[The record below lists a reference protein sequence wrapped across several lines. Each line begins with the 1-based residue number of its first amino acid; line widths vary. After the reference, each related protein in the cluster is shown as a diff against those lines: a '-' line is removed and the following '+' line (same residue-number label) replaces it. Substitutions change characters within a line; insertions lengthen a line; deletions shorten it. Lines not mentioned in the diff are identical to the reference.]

1 MNEFYYALISIGIVL
16 DSWFFGIILGLI
28 VEYIQLRNLY
38 KGKTIKYLLEDL
50 TPIYYIPIVGFM
62 FAVLNL
68 ILECIILIFKG
79 FEYIFGKYLYYPIKL
94 FKIVIN
100 WFGDIKINI

>member
-1 MNEFYYALISIGIVL
+1 MNEFYYAFISIGIVL
-16 DSWFFGIILGLI
+16 ESWFLGIILGLI
-28 VEYIQLRNLY
+28 VDYIQFRDIC
-38 KGKTIKYLLEDL
+38 KGKTIKYLLKDL
-50 TPIYYIPIVGFM
+50 TPIFYIPIVGFM

-68 ILECIILIFKG
+68 IIECIILIFKG

-94 FKIVIN
+94 FKRVIN